1 MNDNQSTKKGSV
13 LSEAKELNLFRLTW
27 PIFLELFLFM
37 LMGSVDTFMISSVS
51 DNAVSGVG
59 ASNQIISIAILVL
72 EVIGNGAAI
81 VVAQYI
87 GSKKLVEAA
96 QVTGTAITLNL
107 MVGLLLSVIFLVFG
121 THMLQWLNVQ
131 GEILAYAESYMS
143 IVGGAIFLQA
153 LINALAAT
161 IRTHGFTK
169 ETMYVSVFMNV
180 IHVVGNYVL
189 IFGHWGMPALE

>member
-1 MNDNQSTKKGSV
+1 MTTRALKNGSV

-37 LMGSVDTFMISSVS
+37 LMGSVDTFMLSSVS

-131 GEILAYAESYMS
+131 GDILTYAESYMS
-143 IVGGAIFLQA
+143 IVGGPFSF
-153 LINALAAT
+153 
-161 IRTHGFTK
+161 RH
-169 ETMYVSVFMNV
+169 
-180 IHVVGNYVL
+180 
-189 IFGHWGMPALE
+189 

>member
-1 MNDNQSTKKGSV
+1 MTTRALKKGSV
-13 LSEAKELNLFRLTW
+13 LSEAKELNLFHLTW

-96 QVTGTAITLNL
+96 QVTGTVPL
-107 MVGLLLSVIFLVFG
+107 
-121 THMLQWLNVQ
+121 
-131 GEILAYAESYMS
+131 
-143 IVGGAIFLQA
+143 
-153 LINALAAT
+153 
-161 IRTHGFTK
+161 
-169 ETMYVSVFMNV
+169 
-180 IHVVGNYVL
+180 
-189 IFGHWGMPALE
+189 P

>member
-72 EVIGNGAAI
+72 EVIGNGAA
-81 VVAQYI
+81 YRR
-87 GSKKLVEAA
+87 S
-96 QVTGTAITLNL
+96 
-107 MVGLLLSVIFLVFG
+107 
-121 THMLQWLNVQ
+121 
-131 GEILAYAESYMS
+131 S
-143 IVGGAIFLQA
+143 IYRF
-153 LINALAAT
+153 
-161 IRTHGFTK
+161 
-169 ETMYVSVFMNV
+169 
-180 IHVVGNYVL
+180 
-189 IFGHWGMPALE
+189 